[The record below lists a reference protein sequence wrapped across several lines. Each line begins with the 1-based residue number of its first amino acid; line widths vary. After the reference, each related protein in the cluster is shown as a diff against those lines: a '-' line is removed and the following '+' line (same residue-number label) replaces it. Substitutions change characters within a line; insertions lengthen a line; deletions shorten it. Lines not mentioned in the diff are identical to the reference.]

1 MERIFPRALIENWN
15 PNPIPG
21 LSLSAAGLLVL
32 ADLHTIA
39 QRTAITGGSSWL
51 DALVLAPGLHYQ
63 QAADALDRDAGPGL
77 FAELARVATLNTNKE
92 ESSPLSP
99 SDRFAINN
107 TATVNYLKRLF
118 RDKADSDDVV
128 TIDVRS
134 LVAAKQAGYSLSRS
148 MSDLLHRT
156 QKAAEEQDKP
166 ALSWL
171 SHSLFLATPILTTVA
186 IVFTVLLEEWWALS
200 AILALMASRILNIWA
215 IKQRSASRPSGSKP
229 VAPGDSE
236 KADKATEYTIDLG
249 MGRRVV
255 LRGSEGD
262 LQAVTT
268 QSWMRNKTNLEGY
281 FEAAAKLIVY
291 MVAAFSGNMTQAG
304 SFILMSL
311 LLVSAGCLGLSNA
324 NAEGFK
330 MHGRVAKPERKRG
343 ERKGPVIDAE
353 KAQQLTK
360 QNRLETPERKVSLRD
375 SSRAEVPRKSVYEM
389 SRDARRQMYM
399 DPARPIEGNDQ
410 E

>member
-1 MERIFPRALIENWN
+1 M
-15 PNPIPG
+15 
-21 LSLSAAGLLVL
+21 
-32 ADLHTIA
+32 
-39 QRTAITGGSSWL
+39 
-51 DALVLAPGLHYQ
+51 LAPGLHYQ

-77 FAELARVATLNTNKE
+77 FAELARAATLTTDKE
-92 ESSPLSP
+92 LDLPLSASP
-99 SDRFAINN
+99 RFAINN

-118 RDKADSDDVV
+118 RDKAGPDDVV

-134 LVAAKQAGYSLSRS
+134 LVAAKKAGYSLSRS

-156 QKAAEEQDKP
+156 QKLPEEDQP
-166 ALSWL
+166 AFTWL
-171 SHSLFLATPILTTVA
+171 SHILFLATPVLTTVA
-186 IVFTVLLEEWWALS
+186 IVFTILLEEWWALS
-200 AILALMASRILNIWA
+200 AILALMISRVLNIWA

-229 VAPGDSE
+229 VSPEDTESAN
-236 KADKATEYTIDLG
+236 KATEYTIDLG

-268 QSWMRNKTNLEGY
+268 QSWMRHKTNMEGY

-304 SFILMSL
+304 SFIIMAL
-311 LLVSAGCLGLSNA
+311 LLISAGCLGLSNA
-324 NAEGFK
+324 NADGFK
-330 MHGRVAKPERKRG
+330 MHGRVAKPERKP
-343 ERKGPVIDAE
+343 KPGPVIDGR

-360 QNRLETPERKVSLRD
+360 EHVFDEPVRKISLRD
-375 SSRAEVPRKSVYEM
+375 GSKDEVPRRSVYDM
-389 SRDARRQMYM
+389 SRDERRQAYM
-399 DPARPIEGNDQ
+399 DSTRPIEAAGQQQ

>member
-1 MERIFPRALIENWN
+1 M
-15 PNPIPG
+15 PG

-77 FAELARVATLNTNKE
+77 FAELARAATMSSEKE
-92 ESSPLSP
+92 QNSPLSP

-107 TATVNYLKRLF
+107 TATVNYLRRLF

-134 LVAAKQAGYSLSRS
+134 LVAAKKAGYSLSRS

-156 QKAAEEQDKP
+156 QKAAEDEQDKP
-166 ALSWL
+166 ALTWA
-171 SHSLFLATPILTTVA
+171 SHTLFLATPILTSVA
-186 IVFTVLLEEWWALS
+186 IVFTVLLAEWWALS
-200 AILALMASRILNIWA
+200 AILALMVSRILNIWA
-215 IKQRSASRPSGSKP
+215 IKQRSASRPSGSRP
-229 VAPGDSE
+229 VAPGDAE

-268 QSWMRNKTNLEGY
+268 QSWMRNKTNIEGY

-304 SFILMSL
+304 SFIIMSL

-324 NAEGFK
+324 NAEGFT

-343 ERKGPVIDAE
+343 ETKGLVIDAE

-360 QNRLETPERKVSLRD
+360 QGRFETPERRITLRD
-375 SSRAEVPRKSVYEM
+375 GSKDEVPRKSVHEM

-399 DPARPIEGNDQ
+399 DSARPIESNDQ
-410 E
+410 G